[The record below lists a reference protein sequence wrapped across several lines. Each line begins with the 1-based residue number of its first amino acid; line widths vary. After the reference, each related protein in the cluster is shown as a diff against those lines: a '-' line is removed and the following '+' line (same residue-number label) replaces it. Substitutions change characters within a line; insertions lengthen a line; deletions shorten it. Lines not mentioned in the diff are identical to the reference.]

1 MLSLS
6 VCQTYSFMPQLPAI
20 YSIRLVIIA
29 FLFSGVIVFDAQAQD
44 TTLQPDVF
52 VGSWQGIITQ
62 VDGPT
67 IRYFDM
73 ELTISPEQ
81 SSDSTYNVSSH
92 VMDGKYHAYIVGKG
106 FRRPGDQLYIRE
118 DSIIRSDTIPGME
131 WCIKQLLLT
140 SSMEKGDLHLRGKW
154 LGDTSFG
161 TCQPGEMDLVRY

>member
-1 MLSLS
+1 
-6 VCQTYSFMPQLPAI
+6 MPQPSADLT
-20 YSIRLVIIA
+20 IRLVIA
-29 FLFSGVIVFDAQAQD
+29 FIINCVGFVLPGQAQD
-44 TTLQPDVF
+44 ATNQLDVF

-106 FRRPGDQLYIRE
+106 FLRQGDQLYIRE

-161 TCQPGEMDLVRY
+161 TCQPGEMDLVRQVIRP